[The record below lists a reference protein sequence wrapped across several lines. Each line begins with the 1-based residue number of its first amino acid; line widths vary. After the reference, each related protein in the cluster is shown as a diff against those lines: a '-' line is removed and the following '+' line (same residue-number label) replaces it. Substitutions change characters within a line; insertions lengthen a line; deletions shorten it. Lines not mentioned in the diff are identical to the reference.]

1 MNTNSDFLSSG
12 DEQLRS
18 LLREARP
25 AADLPP
31 GFANAVW
38 RRLDLAESAV
48 NAPSPVDWLD
58 QAVAWLL
65 RPRLALAAVATL
77 MLIGA
82 TLGARAGL
90 GLSQQAAQAR
100 YLAAVSPLTATP

>member
-1 MNTNSDFLSSG
+1 MNTNSDFLSPS

-18 LLREARP
+18 LLRESRP
-25 AADLPP
+25 AADLPA

-48 NAPSPVDWLD
+48 NAPLPVDWLD

-65 RPRLALAAVATL
+65 RPRLALAAE
-77 MLIGA
+77 IG
-82 TLGARAGL
+82 RAH
-90 GLSQQAAQAR
+90 
-100 YLAAVSPLTATP
+100 V